1 MENEKFDLLI
11 KDGIVVTQ
19 DPAHRV
25 LYNHSI
31 GIKGKKIEF
40 IGHSSEIPP
49 NYSSHE
55 TIDAKN
61 CAVIPGLI
69 NTHGHL
75 PMTLFRGMVED
86 KKLVDWLSDVWK
98 KEQEICSPNAVYYGA
113 KLAICEMI
121 SGGTTFAN
129 NMYWFPEQTA
139 KAAIEAGI
147 RLTDGPVFTDLVGYN
162 NNQGSSITQ
171 AKEYVEKYLNHPLI
185 FPIIQIHSVYTDSIE
200 KLREAKNASLEFDI
214 PFATHASET
223 INEIEI
229 TLKKYGLTPIELLRK
244 EGLLTSKT
252 LLAHCVHL
260 YDHEIDY
267 LSEAG
272 TSVAHCPSSN
282 LKLGSGIAEISAM
295 ISKDVNVTIGT
306 DGAASNNNLDMFEE
320 SHLAALVQKGYNKNP
335 NLLNSHQVFD
345 MLTINGAKAFGVEDK
360 LGSIEIGKLADL
372 AIIELNQ
379 PHLIP
384 LHDIYAQLLHSANSN
399 DVRDTIINGKVVMRD
414 RELLTIDLIEAT
426 KEVNEIMMIIT

>member
-1 MENEKFDLLI
+1 MENQKFDLLI
-11 KDGIVVTQ
+11 RDGIVVTQ
-19 DPAHRV
+19 DPFHRV
-25 LYNHSI
+25 LENYSI
-31 GIKGKKIEF
+31 GINGDKIEF
-40 IGHSSEIPP
+40 IGHSAEIPP
-49 NYSSHE
+49 TYSILE

-61 CAVIPGLI
+61 CVVIPGLI

-75 PMTLFRGMVED
+75 PMTLLRGMVED
-86 KKLVDWLSDVWK
+86 KKLVDWLLDVWK
-98 KEQEICSPNAVYYGA
+98 KEQEICSPIAVYYGSQ
-113 KLAICEMI
+113 LAICEMI
-121 SGGTTFAN
+121 RGGTTFAN
-129 NMYWFPEQTA
+129 NMYWFPEHTA
-139 KAAIEAGI
+139 NAAVEAGF
-147 RLTDGPVFTDLVGYN
+147 RLADGPIFTDLVGYN

-171 AKEYVEKYLNHPLI
+171 AKEYVAKYLNHPLI
-185 FPIIQIHSVYTDSIE
+185 YPIIQIHSVYTDSIE
-200 KLREAKNASLEFDI
+200 KLREAKNASLEFNI

-223 INEIEI
+223 LNEIEI

-244 EGLLTSKT
+244 EKLLTPKT

-295 ISKDVNVTIGT
+295 ISKNVNVTIGT
-306 DGAASNNNLDMFEE
+306 DGVASNNNLDMFEE
-320 SHLAALVQKGYNKNP
+320 SHLAALVQKGFNKNP

-345 MLTINGAKAFGVEDK
+345 MMTINGAKAYGVEDK
-360 LGSIEIGKLADL
+360 IGSIEIGKLADL

-399 DVRDTIINGKVVMRD
+399 DVRDTIINGKVVMRE
-414 RELLTIDLIEAT
+414 RNLITIDLSKVTQKI
-426 KEVNEIMMIIT
+426 NEIMNMNS